1 MTWFSIIVSG
11 IVTYFSR
18 MAMVA
23 LIDREM
29 LGTKVKEVL
38 NYVPAA
44 VFPAI
49 IFPGVFFNDF
59 GSFVEITD
67 PKIYGA
73 IVALIVGF
81 YSRNVIATIV
91 YGFYLIGLLFIGLN
105 NINFYNKIII
115 IIFISLKQFFY
126 NFIFFYFIN

>member
-1 MTWFSIIVSG
+1 MTWFSIILSG

-49 IFPGVFFNDF
+49 IFPGVFFNDL
-59 GSFVEITD
+59 GLIVEITD

-73 IVALIVGF
+73 LIALIVGF
-81 YSRNVIATIV
+81 FSKNVIATI
-91 YGFYLIGLLFIGLN
+91 LSGLLSYWF
-105 NINFYNKIII
+105 
-115 IIFISLKQFFY
+115 IIFLI
-126 NFIFFYFIN
+126 

>member
-1 MTWFSIIVSG
+1 
-11 IVTYFSR
+11 
-18 MAMVA
+18 MVA
-23 LIDREM
+23 LINREM

-49 IFPGVFFNDF
+49 IFPGVFFNDL

-73 IVALIVGF
+73 IVALIVGY
-81 YSRNVIATIV
+81 YSKNVIATIV
-91 YGFYLIGLLFIGLN
+91 SGLISYWF
-105 NINFYNKIII
+105 
-115 IIFISLKQFFY
+115 IIFILLK
-126 NFIFFYFIN
+126 

>member
-1 MTWFSIIVSG
+1 MTWLSIIISG

-49 IFPGVFFNDF
+49 IFPGIFFNDF
-59 GSFVEITD
+59 GMIVEITD

-73 IVALIVGF
+73 IVALVVGF
-81 YSRNVIATIV
+81 YTRNVIATIV
-91 YGFYLIGLLFIGLN
+91 SGLLSYWF
-105 NINFYNKIII
+105 
-115 IIFISLKQFFY
+115 IIFVVLK
-126 NFIFFYFIN
+126 

>member
-49 IFPGVFFNDF
+49 IFPGVFFNDV
-59 GSFVEITD
+59 GHFVELND

-81 YSRNVIATIV
+81 FSRNVIATI
-91 YGFYLIGLLFIGLN
+91 IAGLLSYWFV
-105 NINFYNKIII
+105 
-115 IIFISLKQFFY
+115 IFI
-126 NFIFFYFIN
+126 I

>member
-1 MTWFSIIVSG
+1 MTWFTIILSG

-49 IFPGVFFNDF
+49 IFPGVFFNDL
-59 GSFVEITD
+59 GLMVEITD

-73 IVALIVGF
+73 LIALIVGF
-81 YSRNVIATIV
+81 FSKNVIATI
-91 YGFYLIGLLFIGLN
+91 LSGLLSYWF
-105 NINFYNKIII
+105 
-115 IIFISLKQFFY
+115 IIFLI
-126 NFIFFYFIN
+126 

>member
-23 LIDREM
+23 LIDRDM

-49 IFPGVFFNDF
+49 IFPGVFFDDF
-59 GSFVEITD
+59 GSFVEFTN

-73 IVALIVGF
+73 LVALIVGF
-81 YSRNVIATIV
+81 YSRNVIATI
-91 YGFYLIGLLFIGLN
+91 LSGLSSYWFM
-105 NINFYNKIII
+105 
-115 IIFISLKQFFY
+115 IFLT
-126 NFIFFYFIN
+126 

>member
-1 MTWFSIIVSG
+1 MTWFSIIISG

-29 LGTKVKEVL
+29 LGAKVKEVL

-49 IFPGVFFNDF
+49 IFPGVFFNDY
-59 GSFVEITD
+59 GSLVEYSD

-73 IVALIVGF
+73 IVALVVGF
-81 YSRNVIATIV
+81 FSKNVIATIV
-91 YGFYLIGLLFIGLN
+91 SGLLSYWF
-105 NINFYNKIII
+105 
-115 IIFISLKQFFY
+115 IIFILLK
-126 NFIFFYFIN
+126 

>member
-29 LGTKVKEVL
+29 LGAKVKEVL

-49 IFPGVFFNDF
+49 IFPGVFFNDY
-59 GSFVEITD
+59 GSLVEYSD

-73 IVALIVGF
+73 IVALVVGF
-81 YSRNVIATIV
+81 FSKNVIATIV
-91 YGFYLIGLLFIGLN
+91 SGLLSYWF
-105 NINFYNKIII
+105 
-115 IIFISLKQFFY
+115 IIFFLLR
-126 NFIFFYFIN
+126 

>member
-1 MTWFSIIVSG
+1 
-11 IVTYFSR
+11 
-18 MAMVA
+18 MVA
-23 LIDREM
+23 LIDRDM

-59 GSFVEITD
+59 GSLVQITD

-73 IVALIVGF
+73 IIALVVGF
-81 YSRNVIATIV
+81 YSKNVIATIV
-91 YGFYLIGLLFIGLN
+91 SGLLSYWF
-105 NINFYNKIII
+105 
-115 IIFISLKQFFY
+115 IIFIIIK
-126 NFIFFYFIN
+126 

>member
-23 LIDREM
+23 LIDRDM
-29 LGTKVKEVL
+29 LSSKVKEVL
-38 NYVPAA
+38 SYVPAA

-49 IFPGVFFNDF
+49 IFPGVFFNDV
-59 GSFVEITD
+59 GSLVEFSD

-81 YSRNVIATIV
+81 YTKNIIATIV
-91 YGFYLIGLLFIGLN
+91 SGLLSYWF
-105 NINFYNKIII
+105 
-115 IIFISLKQFFY
+115 IIFVLLK
-126 NFIFFYFIN
+126 

>member
-1 MTWFSIIVSG
+1 MTWLSILLSG

-18 MAMVA
+18 MAMIA
-23 LIDREM
+23 LIDRDM
-29 LGTKVKEVL
+29 LGSKVKEVL

-59 GSFVEITD
+59 GSFVETTD

-73 IVALIVGF
+73 IVALVVGF

-91 YGFYLIGLLFIGLN
+91 SGLLSYWF
-105 NINFYNKIII
+105 
-115 IIFISLKQFFY
+115 IIFFLLR
-126 NFIFFYFIN
+126 

>member
-23 LIDREM
+23 LIDKEM
-29 LGTKVKEVL
+29 LGAKIKEVL

-59 GSFVEITD
+59 GTLVEITD

-73 IVALIVGF
+73 IVALVVGF
-81 YSRNVIATIV
+81 YSRNVIATI
-91 YGFYLIGLLFIGLN
+91 ISGLLSYWF
-105 NINFYNKIII
+105 
-115 IIFISLKQFFY
+115 IIFIILK
-126 NFIFFYFIN
+126 

>member
-1 MTWFSIIVSG
+1 MTWASILLSG

-18 MAMVA
+18 MAMIA
-23 LIDREM
+23 LIDRDM
-29 LGTKVKEVL
+29 LGSKVKEVL

-59 GSFVEITD
+59 GSLVEITD

-73 IVALIVGF
+73 IVALVVGF
-81 YSRNVIATIV
+81 FSRNVIATI
-91 YGFYLIGLLFIGLN
+91 ISGLLSYWF
-105 NINFYNKIII
+105 
-115 IIFISLKQFFY
+115 IIFFLLK
-126 NFIFFYFIN
+126 

>member
-18 MAMVA
+18 MAMIA
-23 LIDREM
+23 LIDRDM
-29 LGTKVKEVL
+29 LSSKVKEVL

-59 GSFVEITD
+59 GSLVVITD

-73 IVALIVGF
+73 IVALVVGF
-81 YSRNVIATIV
+81 YSRNIIATI
-91 YGFYLIGLLFIGLN
+91 ISGLLSYWF
-105 NINFYNKIII
+105 
-115 IIFISLKQFFY
+115 IIFFLLK
-126 NFIFFYFIN
+126 

>member
-23 LIDREM
+23 LIDRDM

-59 GSFVEITD
+59 GSLVEITD

-73 IVALIVGF
+73 LIALIVGF
-81 YSRNVIATIV
+81 FSKNVIATI
-91 YGFYLIGLLFIGLN
+91 LSGLLSYWF
-105 NINFYNKIII
+105 
-115 IIFISLKQFFY
+115 IIFLI
-126 NFIFFYFIN
+126 

>member
-1 MTWFSIIVSG
+1 
-11 IVTYFSR
+11 
-18 MAMVA
+18 MVA
-23 LIDREM
+23 LIDRDM
-29 LGTKVKEVL
+29 LGAKVKEVL

-59 GSFVEITD
+59 GYLVEPSD

-73 IVALIVGF
+73 IIELVVGF

-91 YGFYLIGLLFIGLN
+91 SGLLSYWF
-105 NINFYNKIII
+105 
-115 IIFISLKQFFY
+115 IIFFLLK
-126 NFIFFYFIN
+126 

>member
-23 LIDREM
+23 LIDKEM
-29 LGTKVKEVL
+29 LGAKIKEVL

-59 GSFVEITD
+59 GTLVEITD

-73 IVALIVGF
+73 IVALVVGF
-81 YSRNVIATIV
+81 YSRNVIATI
-91 YGFYLIGLLFIGLN
+91 ISGLFSYW
-105 NINFYNKIII
+105 F
-115 IIFISLKQFFY
+115 IIFILLKSY
-126 NFIFFYFIN
+126 

>member
-29 LGTKVKEVL
+29 LGAKVKEVL

-49 IFPGVFFNDF
+49 IFPGIFFNDL
-59 GSFVEITD
+59 GMIVEITD

-81 YSRNVIATIV
+81 YSRNVIATI
-91 YGFYLIGLLFIGLN
+91 LSGLLSYWF
-105 NINFYNKIII
+105 
-115 IIFISLKQFFY
+115 IIFLI
-126 NFIFFYFIN
+126 

>member
-1 MTWFSIIVSG
+1 MTWVSIIISG

-59 GSFVEITD
+59 GSFVEYSN

-73 IVALIVGF
+73 IVALIIGF
-81 YSRNVIATIV
+81 YSKNIVATI
-91 YGFYLIGLLFIGLN
+91 LSGLLS
-105 NINFYNKIII
+105 YWI
-115 IIFISLKQFFY
+115 IIF
-126 NFIFFYFIN
+126 FINQ

>member
-1 MTWFSIIVSG
+1 MTWLSIIISG

-59 GSFVEITD
+59 GLFVDITD

-73 IVALIVGF
+73 IIALIVGF
-81 YSRNVIATIV
+81 FSRSVIATI
-91 YGFYLIGLLFIGLN
+91 LSGLSSYWFIVFV
-105 NINFYNKIII
+105 I
-115 IIFISLKQFFY
+115 
-126 NFIFFYFIN
+126 

>member
-1 MTWFSIIVSG
+1 MTWLSIIISG
-11 IVTYFSR
+11 IITYFSR

-59 GSFVEITD
+59 GSLVQVTD

-73 IVALIVGF
+73 VIALIVGF
-81 YSRNVIATIV
+81 YSKNVIATIV
-91 YGFYLIGLLFIGLN
+91 SGLLSYWF
-105 NINFYNKIII
+105 
-115 IIFISLKQFFY
+115 IIFIILK
-126 NFIFFYFIN
+126 

>member
-1 MTWFSIIVSG
+1 MTWFSIILSG

-29 LGTKVKEVL
+29 LRTKVKEVL

-49 IFPGVFFNDF
+49 IFPGVFFNDL
-59 GSFVEITD
+59 GLMVEITD

-73 IVALIVGF
+73 LIALIVGF
-81 YSRNVIATIV
+81 FSKNVIATI
-91 YGFYLIGLLFIGLN
+91 LSGLLSYWF
-105 NINFYNKIII
+105 
-115 IIFISLKQFFY
+115 IIFLI
-126 NFIFFYFIN
+126 

>member
-1 MTWFSIIVSG
+1 MTWLSIIISG

-59 GSFVEITD
+59 GSLVEITD

-73 IVALIVGF
+73 IIALIVGF
-81 YSRNVIATIV
+81 FSRSVIATI
-91 YGFYLIGLLFIGLN
+91 LSGLSSYWFIVFV
-105 NINFYNKIII
+105 I
-115 IIFISLKQFFY
+115 
-126 NFIFFYFIN
+126 

>member
-1 MTWFSIIVSG
+1 MTWLSIIISG
-11 IVTYFSR
+11 IITYFSR

-49 IFPGVFFNDF
+49 IFPGVFFSDF
-59 GSFVEITD
+59 GSLVQITD

-73 IVALIVGF
+73 VIALIVGF
-81 YSRNVIATIV
+81 YSKNVIATIV
-91 YGFYLIGLLFIGLN
+91 SGLLSYWF
-105 NINFYNKIII
+105 
-115 IIFISLKQFFY
+115 IIFIIIK
-126 NFIFFYFIN
+126 

>member
-1 MTWFSIIVSG
+1 MTWFSIIISG
-11 IVTYFSR
+11 IITYFSR

-44 VFPAI
+44 VFPAL
-49 IFPGVFFNDF
+49 IFPGVFFNDY
-59 GSFVEITD
+59 GYLVDLTD

-81 YSRNVIATIV
+81 FTRNVIATIISGLIS
-91 YGFYLIGLLFIGLN
+91 YWFIIKSNYLLCLFSFLLMNFQCKLVN
-105 NINFYNKIII
+105 NAKIH
-115 IIFISLKQFFY
+115 
-126 NFIFFYFIN
+126 

>member
-1 MTWFSIIVSG
+1 MTWLSIIISG
-11 IVTYFSR
+11 IITYFSR

-59 GSFVEITD
+59 GSLVQITD

-73 IVALIVGF
+73 IIALFVGF
-81 YSRNVIATIV
+81 YSKNVIATI
-91 YGFYLIGLLFIGLN
+91 ISGLLSYWF
-105 NINFYNKIII
+105 
-115 IIFISLKQFFY
+115 IIFIILK
-126 NFIFFYFIN
+126 

>member
-1 MTWFSIIVSG
+1 MTWFTIIVSG

-59 GSFVEITD
+59 GSLVEITD

-73 IVALIVGF
+73 VVALIVGY
-81 YSRNVIATIV
+81 YSKSVIATIV
-91 YGFYLIGLLFIGLN
+91 SGLISYWF
-105 NINFYNKIII
+105 
-115 IIFISLKQFFY
+115 IIFILLK
-126 NFIFFYFIN
+126 

>member
-1 MTWFSIIVSG
+1 MTWLSIIISG

-59 GSFVEITD
+59 GSLVEITD

-73 IVALIVGF
+73 LIALIVGF
-81 YSRNVIATIV
+81 FSRSVIATI
-91 YGFYLIGLLFIGLN
+91 LSGLSSYWFIVFV
-105 NINFYNKIII
+105 I
-115 IIFISLKQFFY
+115 
-126 NFIFFYFIN
+126 

>member
-1 MTWFSIIVSG
+1 MTWLSIIISG
-11 IVTYFSR
+11 IITYFSR

-23 LIDREM
+23 LIDRDM

-59 GSFVEITD
+59 GSLVQITD

-73 IVALIVGF
+73 VIALIVGF
-81 YSRNVIATIV
+81 YSKNVIATIV
-91 YGFYLIGLLFIGLN
+91 SGLLSYWF
-105 NINFYNKIII
+105 
-115 IIFISLKQFFY
+115 IIFIILK
-126 NFIFFYFIN
+126 

>member
-1 MTWFSIIVSG
+1 MTWLSIIISG

-29 LGTKVKEVL
+29 LGAKVKEVL
-38 NYVPAA
+38 NYVQAA

-49 IFPGVFFNDF
+49 IFPAVFFNDY
-59 GSFVEITD
+59 GNLVEFSD

-73 IVALIVGF
+73 IVAIVVGYF
-81 YSRNVIATIV
+81 SRNIIATI
-91 YGFYLIGLLFIGLN
+91 FSGLLSYWLL
-105 NINFYNKIII
+105 
-115 IIFISLKQFFY
+115 IFVF
-126 NFIFFYFIN
+126 

>member
-1 MTWFSIIVSG
+1 
-11 IVTYFSR
+11 
-18 MAMVA
+18 MVA

-59 GSFVEITD
+59 GSLVEITD

-73 IVALIVGF
+73 IIALIVGF
-81 YSRNVIATIV
+81 FSRSVIATI
-91 YGFYLIGLLFIGLN
+91 LSGLSSYWFIVFV
-105 NINFYNKIII
+105 I
-115 IIFISLKQFFY
+115 
-126 NFIFFYFIN
+126 

>member
-23 LIDREM
+23 LIDRDM

-59 GSFVEITD
+59 GYFVEITD

-73 IVALIVGF
+73 IIALIVGF
-81 YSRNVIATIV
+81 FSRSVIATI
-91 YGFYLIGLLFIGLN
+91 LSGLSSYWFIVFV
-105 NINFYNKIII
+105 I
-115 IIFISLKQFFY
+115 
-126 NFIFFYFIN
+126 

>member
-29 LGTKVKEVL
+29 LGPKVKEVL

-59 GSFVEITD
+59 GSLVEITD

-73 IVALIVGF
+73 IIALIVGF
-81 YSRNVIATIV
+81 FSRSVIATI
-91 YGFYLIGLLFIGLN
+91 LSGLSSYWFIVFV
-105 NINFYNKIII
+105 I
-115 IIFISLKQFFY
+115 
-126 NFIFFYFIN
+126 

>member
-1 MTWFSIIVSG
+1 MTWLSIIISG

-49 IFPGVFFNDF
+49 IFPGVFFDDF
-59 GSFVEITD
+59 GSFVEFTN

-73 IVALIVGF
+73 LVALIVGF
-81 YSRNVIATIV
+81 YSRNVIATI
-91 YGFYLIGLLFIGLN
+91 LSGLLSYWFM
-105 NINFYNKIII
+105 
-115 IIFISLKQFFY
+115 IFLI
-126 NFIFFYFIN
+126 

>member
-1 MTWFSIIVSG
+1 MTWFSIILSG

-23 LIDREM
+23 LINREM

-38 NYVPAA
+38 NSVPAA

-49 IFPGVFFNDF
+49 IFPGVFFDDF
-59 GSFVEITD
+59 GSFVEFTN

-73 IVALIVGF
+73 LVALIVGF
-81 YSRNVIATIV
+81 YSRNVIATI
-91 YGFYLIGLLFIGLN
+91 LSGLLSYWFM
-105 NINFYNKIII
+105 
-115 IIFISLKQFFY
+115 IFLI
-126 NFIFFYFIN
+126 

>member
-1 MTWFSIIVSG
+1 MTWFSIIMSG
-11 IVTYFSR
+11 LVTYLSR
-18 MAMVA
+18 MTMIA

-29 LGTKVKEVL
+29 LGDKVKEVL

-59 GSFVEITD
+59 GSLVEITD

-73 IVALIVGF
+73 IIALVVGF

-91 YGFYLIGLLFIGLN
+91 SGLLSYWF
-105 NINFYNKIII
+105 
-115 IIFISLKQFFY
+115 IIFLVLK
-126 NFIFFYFIN
+126 

>member
-11 IVTYFSR
+11 IVTCFSR
-18 MAMVA
+18 MAMIA

-29 LGTKVKEVL
+29 LRAKVKEVL

-59 GSFVEITD
+59 GTLVEITD

-73 IVALIVGF
+73 IVALIVGY
-81 YSRNVIATIV
+81 YSKNVIATILS
-91 YGFYLIGLLFIGLN
+91 GLISYWF
-105 NINFYNKIII
+105 
-115 IIFISLKQFFY
+115 IIFILLK
-126 NFIFFYFIN
+126 

>member
-23 LIDREM
+23 LIDRDM
-29 LGTKVKEVL
+29 LGAKVKEVL

-59 GSFVEITD
+59 GSFVEYSD

-73 IVALIVGF
+73 IVALVVGF
-81 YSRNVIATIV
+81 YTKNVIATIIS
-91 YGFYLIGLLFIGLN
+91 GLISYWF
-105 NINFYNKIII
+105 
-115 IIFISLKQFFY
+115 IIFLI
-126 NFIFFYFIN
+126 